1 MSTIPVQQA
10 PLVETVEQQVQR
22 LLATWRKET
31 AVISSTTEL
40 VAHPAYRKVIAL
52 GTAALPSL
60 FRDLEQTHDGH
71 LSGALAAITG
81 AQPVPPGEGG
91 KIRLVADRW
100 LNWVRPLDQ

>member
-1 MSTIPVQQA
+1 MFTIPVQHA
-10 PLVETVEQQVQR
+10 PPVETMEQQVQH
-22 LLATWRKET
+22 LLAIWRKET

-52 GTAALPSL
+52 GPSALPFL

-81 AQPVPPGEGG
+81 AQPVSPGEGG
-91 KIRLVADRW
+91 KIRLVADHW
-100 LNWVRPLDQ
+100 LNWARPLDE